1 LKIFKSIKSK
11 LSVMFA
17 LCIVF
22 IMTVVCSIHIINI
35 IYGEKQEFE
44 DAVNSIFTDEFIGE
58 LSSVAVE
65 VDYTVDSSA
74 DMSMTISSVGGDNL
88 KNIYNLVWAHSGELG
103 INKSRFMCI
112 LDASGAPVYSTSE
125 SVIEDG
131 VEKTSSVIAALNGN
145 KGISTSLLRKHSDF
159 ALALGN
165 TESIVYIKDTGDK
178 LFSDAKS
185 ILFLYLKC
193 LIAAFILA
201 LFAGMYVA
209 RSVVLPLRHLNEWA
223 KQLADGKTD
232 SKTDIEGNDELY
244 ELSQSLMH
252 MAHNLDATTT
262 EAKKEKTKLE
272 TILQAMTDGLLAFN
286 TEGELIH
293 YNNEA
298 KELLGRNYLD
308 DIVFDNFFKEINVNI
323 TIGDLLYMQPE
334 GEIERRVTLEKE
346 RSVVM
351 SFSTFMLDGKIGGI
365 VVVLHDIT
373 KQEKLELSRR
383 AFVADV
389 SHELRTPITTIKSY
403 AETLLDSNAEG
414 EFLSRFL
421 GVIAKEADR
430 MAKLISD
437 LLTLSALDGKTVSY
451 KVPEKI
457 DVRQLVEN
465 VTERLKYSAQNK
477 NQSLVYNPINDVPVI
492 HGDSDA
498 LERVIINIISNAV
511 KYTPEG
517 GEINVY
523 TSKVYNDICIKVAD
537 NGIGI
542 PEENL
547 PHIFDR
553 FYRVDKA
560 RSRDTGGTGL
570 GLAIARQTIENG
582 FKGKIKISSEAGK
595 GTEVSIMIPV
605 SGS

>member
-1 LKIFKSIKSK
+1 
-11 LSVMFA
+11 
-17 LCIVF
+17 
-22 IMTVVCSIHIINI
+22 
-35 IYGEKQEFE
+35 
-44 DAVNSIFTDEFIGE
+44 
-58 LSSVAVE
+58 
-65 VDYTVDSSA
+65 
-74 DMSMTISSVGGDNL
+74 
-88 KNIYNLVWAHSGELG
+88 
-103 INKSRFMCI
+103 
-112 LDASGAPVYSTSE
+112 
-125 SVIEDG
+125 
-131 VEKTSSVIAALNGN
+131 
-145 KGISTSLLRKHSDF
+145 
-159 ALALGN
+159 
-165 TESIVYIKDTGDK
+165 
-178 LFSDAKS
+178 
-185 ILFLYLKC
+185 
-193 LIAAFILA
+193 
-201 LFAGMYVA
+201 
-209 RSVVLPLRHLNEWA
+209 
-223 KQLADGKTD
+223 
-232 SKTDIEGNDELY
+232 
-244 ELSQSLMH
+244 
-252 MAHNLDATTT
+252 
-262 EAKKEKTKLE
+262 
-272 TILQAMTDGLLAFN
+272 
-286 TEGELIH
+286 
-293 YNNEA
+293 
-298 KELLGRNYLD
+298 
-308 DIVFDNFFKEINVNI
+308 
-323 TIGDLLYMQPE
+323 
-334 GEIERRVTLEKE
+334 
-346 RSVVM
+346 
-351 SFSTFMLDGKIGGI
+351 
-365 VVVLHDIT
+365 
-373 KQEKLELSRR
+373 
-383 AFVADV
+383 
-389 SHELRTPITTIKSY
+389 
-403 AETLLDSNAEG
+403 LDSNAEG